1 MNAST
6 VSELPPAHAAFLA
19 EVRREVPAER
29 IVTDPL
35 RTLAYGTDAS
45 FYRLI
50 PKIVVDVHDEH
61 EVQAVLAAARHNAT
75 PVTFRAAGT
84 SLSGQAV
91 TDSVLVR
98 LGSGWRGHRVLDAGE
113 RIALQPGVIGAHANR
128 VLGAYGRKIGP
139 DPASIDAA
147 RIGGIAANN
156 ASGMCCGTSQNSYQ
170 TLDSMR
176 IVLADGALLDTGDE
190 TSRESFRHSHA
201 SLLNRLA
208 DLARRTRADAGLSE
222 RIGRKFSIKNTVG
235 YSINALIDFEDP
247 IDVLQHLMIGSE
259 GTLGFISE
267 IVYRSVVDHPFK
279 STSLVCFPDVET
291 ACAAVIRL
299 NDEPVQ
305 AAELMDRAAIRSV
318 EGEPAMPPSLRA
330 LPETAAALLIECRAA
345 GAGELRESV
354 HRVAAALREFPTEG
368 PVRFTDDPQE
378 AARLWNVRKGLFPAV
393 GAVRETG
400 TTVIIEDVTFPIA
413 RLADGTL
420 ALQRLFEK
428 HRYHEAI
435 IFGHAFDG
443 NLHFVFTQ
451 DFGTDAEVRRY
462 DRFMDDVCRMVVGD
476 FDGSLKGEHSTG
488 RNMAPYVEYEWGTR
502 AYSLMREI
510 KSIFDPDAI
519 LNPGVILNGDE
530 KVHVKNLKP
539 LPPADSLVDKCI
551 ECGFCEPTCPSR
563 ALTLTPRQRI
573 VGLREI
579 RRLER
584 SGDDPRRLAALRKL
598 YRYDGVDTCAGDG
611 LCAMACP
618 VHIDTGRMIKKMR
631 GERAGGL
638 ARGVARTA
646 AGAYGSA
653 CTGVRAGLGL
663 ADGVHRVLGTSMMNA
678 VSAGIHRGTGGRAPR
693 WNAYMPTPVRMP
705 RAERRAGDDRRIA
718 VYFPSCA
725 ARTMGPARGDP
736 VRASIPRTLLELADR
751 AAIRLVVPE
760 AVDSLCCGMPFES
773 KGQPALADAMARRT
787 LEALAVC
794 GGAADAPVFCDTSPC
809 AYRLKSLDEESVEV
823 QDITEFLHDT
833 VLERLDLAP
842 LAETVALHA
851 TCSTRKMGLAARLE
865 AVARR
870 CASEV
875 IVPDDIACCG
885 WAGDKGF
892 TRPELNA
899 SAVASLAGQLPERCT
914 SGYSTSRTCEIG
926 LSLHSGRHYR
936 SIAALVL
943 RSAAAAG
950 SRGEP
955 RGADVRDAPDSAS
968 IGGSGSSP
976 AGTSGPG

>member
-1 MNAST
+1 MNPR
-6 VSELPPAHAAFLA
+6 LPPSYASFLA
-19 EVRREVPAER
+19 EIRHAVPTER
-29 IVTDPL
+29 IATDPL

-45 FYRLI
+45 FYRLT

-61 EVQAVLAAARHNAT
+61 EVQAVLAAARDNAT

-98 LGSGWRGHRVLDAGE
+98 LGSGWRACRVLDAGE

-128 VLGAYGRKIGP
+128 VLEAYGRKIGP

-156 ASGMCCGTSQNSYQ
+156 ASGMCCGISQNSYQ

-176 IVLADGALLDTGDE
+176 VVLADGTLLATGDE
-190 TSRESFRHSHA
+190 TSRRIFRQSHA
-201 SLLNRLA
+201 GLLNRLA
-208 DLARRTRADAGLSE
+208 DLARRTRADAALSA
-222 RIGRKFSIKNTVG
+222 RIARKFSIKNTIG
-235 YSINALIDFEDP
+235 YGINALIDFEDP
-247 IDVLQHLMIGSE
+247 IEILQHLMIGSE

-267 IVYRSVVDHPFK
+267 IVYRTVVEHPFK
-279 STSLVCFPDVET
+279 STSLVCFRDVRT
-291 ACAAVIRL
+291 ACEAVIRL
-299 NDEPVQ
+299 TDEPVE

-318 EGEPAMPPSLRA
+318 EGEPAMPARLRA

-345 GAGELRESV
+345 DADGLRAHV
-354 HRVAAALREFPTEG
+354 RRVSAALGGFSTEG
-368 PVRFTDDPQE
+368 PVRFTDDPTE

-400 TTVIIEDVTFPIA
+400 TTVIIEDVTFPVE

-420 ALQRLFEK
+420 ALQRLFAK
-428 HRYHEAI
+428 HGYGEAI

-451 DFGTDAEVRRY
+451 DFGTEAEVRRY
-462 DRFMDDVCRMVVGD
+462 DRFMDDVCRMVAGE

-488 RNMAPYVEYEWGTR
+488 RNMAPYVEYEWGAP
-502 AYSLMREI
+502 AYALMREI
-510 KSIFDPDAI
+510 KAIFDADAI
-519 LNPGVILNGDE
+519 LNPGVILNDDA
-530 KVHVKNLKP
+530 KIHVRNLKP
-539 LPPADSLVDKCI
+539 LPPADPLVDKCI

-573 VGLREI
+573 VGLREM

-584 SGDDPRRLAALRKL
+584 TGQDSDALAALRRL

-611 LCAMACP
+611 LCATACP
-618 VHIDTGRMIKKMR
+618 VRIDTGRMMKKIR
-631 GERAGGL
+631 GERAGGF
-638 ARGVARTA
+638 ARGAARA
-646 AGAYGSA
+646 AADAWGPVCAGM
-653 CTGVRAGLGL
+653 RAGLGV
-663 ADGVHRVLGTSMMNA
+663 ADGVHRVLGTAAMNA
-678 VSAGIHRGTGGRAPR
+678 VSSGIHRATGGRAPR
-693 WNAYMPTPVRMP
+693 WNAYTPTPARMP
-705 RAERRAGDDRRIA
+705 RLAPRPGDDRRAA

-736 VRASIPRTLLELADR
+736 VRASVPETVLALADR
-751 AAIRLVVPE
+751 ASIRLIVPE
-760 AVDSLCCGMPFES
+760 AVDSLCCGMAFES
-773 KGQPALADAMARRT
+773 KGQIAHADAMAKRT
-787 LEALAVC
+787 LLALS
-794 GGAADAPVFCDTSPC
+794 GHGAPADVPVFCDTSPC
-809 AYRLKSLDEESVEV
+809 AYRLGALSGEGIEV
-823 QDITEFLHDT
+823 QDIAEFLHDT
-833 VLERLDLAP
+833 ILERIDLAP
-842 LAETVALHA
+842 VDETVALHA
-851 TCSTRKMGLAARLE
+851 TCSTRKLGLVGKLE

-875 IVPDDIACCG
+875 IVPDDIPCCG

-899 SAVASLAGQLPERCT
+899 SAVAPLAAQLPERCT

-926 LSLHSGRHYR
+926 LSLHSGRYYR
-936 SIAALVL
+936 TIAALVL
-943 RSAAAAG
+943 RSADAG
-950 SRGEP
+950 SRGGTRRTERRP
-955 RGADVRDAPDSAS
+955 VR
-968 IGGSGSSP
+968 
-976 AGTSGPG
+976 THKENLE